1 MLELIIQVNLSL
13 SYYTRH
19 HKGKE
24 HSLQPARRIA
34 PLTTALAGIQ
44 WLFFMFA
51 NIVVIPISIGYAF
64 HQPPAVITASLER
77 AFIYTGIA
85 CILQALIGHRLPL
98 MEGSAGLWWGV
109 ILSLAASAQAAGQS
123 LAALGGTLAVGV
135 ILSGLIIMALGLCG
149 LGWWLRRLFPPIV
162 TSAFYFLLGA
172 QLCEIFFKG
181 MLGLSTNAQI
191 QPGIALL
198 SLALVALVLILS
210 IWGRGLLSNF
220 ALLAGIIVGWIAFL
234 LLFPGSTPG
243 LAPAGHALF
252 AIFPWGGPTVN
263 IGLLVTIAL
272 TGLIS
277 LSNTYAALEGAKT
290 LLASDVSPAQ
300 YRRSLIVTGFNS
312 VVAGIFGIVP
322 YAPYVSSIGFL
333 RATRIYDRAPFII
346 GAALFILLGAVP
358 ALGQLFAALPVSV
371 GDAVLFPAYLQLFGS
386 GLSQLEGIPFS
397 FKTIYRIALPVLLGL
412 ALMNIP
418 ATAFSSIPDLVR
430 SLVQNG
436 LVMGILAAMVMELAI
451 PWRKVE
457 KA

>member
-1 MLELIIQVNLSL
+1 M
-13 SYYTRH
+13 
-19 HKGKE
+19 
-24 HSLQPARRIA
+24 QPARRIA
-34 PLTTALAGIQ
+34 PLTNALAGIQ

-123 LAALGGTLAVGV
+123 LAALGGTLAVGI

-181 MLGLSTNAQI
+181 MLGLSTSAQI
-191 QPGIALL
+191 QPGFALL

-220 ALLAGIIVGWIAFL
+220 ALLAGIIVGWVAFL
-234 LLFPGSTPG
+234 LLFPGSAPG
-243 LAPAGHALF
+243 LAPADHALF
-252 AIFPWGGPTVN
+252 AIFPWGGLTLN
-263 IGLLVTIAL
+263 IGLLVTIVL

-312 VVAGIFGIVP
+312 VVAGILASYPTRPMSPPSASCGP
-322 YAPYVSSIGFL
+322 RASTTARRSSSARPSSSCSAAPRSANCSPL
-333 RATRIYDRAPFII
+333 CPSASATRCCSRRICNCSAP
-346 GAALFILLGAVP
+346 A
-358 ALGQLFAALPVSV
+358 
-371 GDAVLFPAYLQLFGS
+371 
-386 GLSQLEGIPFS
+386 
-397 FKTIYRIALPVLLGL
+397 
-412 ALMNIP
+412 
-418 ATAFSSIPDLVR
+418 
-430 SLVQNG
+430 
-436 LVMGILAAMVMELAI
+436 
-451 PWRKVE
+451 
-457 KA
+457 